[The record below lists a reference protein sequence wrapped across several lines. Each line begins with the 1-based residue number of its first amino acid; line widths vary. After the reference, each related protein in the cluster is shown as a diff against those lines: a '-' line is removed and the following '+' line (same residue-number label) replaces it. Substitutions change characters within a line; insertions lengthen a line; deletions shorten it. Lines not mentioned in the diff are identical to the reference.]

1 MLSNEIRR
9 VLVFFITILFLMGMP
24 VFAEQ
29 GKININT
36 ATMKEL
42 CGLKR
47 VGQKYA
53 ARIIQYRTEKGE
65 FQSPA
70 GIMKVRGIGVKTFEA
85 NKDVIIVREA
95 VASAEKME

>member
-1 MLSNEIRR
+1 MQSINIRKLLLI
-9 VLVFFITILFLMGMP
+9 LVAGLFLMGAP
-24 VFAEQ
+24 VIADQ

-36 ATMKEL
+36 ASQSEL

-53 ARIIQYRTEKGE
+53 ARIVEYRQKIGE
-65 FQSPA
+65 FKSPEE
-70 GIMKVRGIGVKTFEA
+70 IMNVRGIGRKTFEA

-95 VASAEKME
+95 TAEVAKSE